1 MFDWAEVLLGSCNH
15 LTDVGDHAIAI
26 CTVSAVKF
34 FNKIQ
39 IVELLPIVDDVITA
53 ANFFDAVNRK
63 AGQLKKGD
71 KEIRDQQWNNHGVND
86 RASEQVLRPVGNQ
99 PAKEVCFQAFMRFL
113 DRLFEFD
120 ALTLNLEKHSGLLLA

>member
-1 MFDWAEVLLGSCNH
+1 MFDWAEVLLGSRNH

-71 KEIRDQQWNNHGVND
+71 KEIRDQQWNNHGVYNW
-86 RASEQVLRPVGNQ
+86 AGKQVLRSVGNK
-99 PAKEVCFQAFMRFL
+99 PAEKIRFQSFMCF
-113 DRLFEFD
+113 FD
-120 ALTLNLEKHSGLLLA
+120 